1 MGEQKRRAERMTH
14 HDRVVQELTR
24 KLVAEGRLIEAG
36 WMGLYALWV
45 PEDAPPQQVL
55 DLRKAFMAG
64 AQHLW
69 GSIMTMLD
77 PGSEM
82 SAADLSRMQQ
92 IQAELDA
99 FGAELARD
107 HYPTKGTA

>member
-1 MGEQKRRAERMTH
+1 MGEQKRRSERMTPH
-14 HDRVVQELTR
+14 EKATQEVTR
-24 KLVAEGRLIEAG
+24 KLTDEGRLIEAG
-36 WMGLYALWV
+36 WAALAAMWV
-45 PEDAPPQQVL
+45 PEGAPPQQVA

-64 AQHLW
+64 AQHTW

-77 PGSEM
+77 PG
-82 SAADLSRMQQ
+82 ADPTTADLSRMAK